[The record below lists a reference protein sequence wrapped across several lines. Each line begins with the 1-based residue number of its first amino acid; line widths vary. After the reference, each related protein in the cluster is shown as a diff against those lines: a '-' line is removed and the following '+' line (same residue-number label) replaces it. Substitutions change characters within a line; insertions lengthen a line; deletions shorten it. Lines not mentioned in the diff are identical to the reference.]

1 MLSMTTVANQ
11 RIEMRVDLETKQIA
25 ERAAAALGCTSLT
38 DYITRLIREYSPVII
53 QQQTEIKLSNQQFDR
68 FIKAC
73 QDSSLKPSAE
83 ILSAAKLLDTEGV

>member
-1 MLSMTTVANQ
+1 MTTVASSQ

-25 ERAAAALGCTSLT
+25 ERAAAALGCASLT
-38 DYITRLIREYSPVII
+38 EYITRLIVEFSPKII

-73 QDSSLKPSAE
+73 QGSTLKPSQE
-83 ILSAAKLLDTEGV
+83 ILDAARLLDAEVF